1 VNGGLARHGH
11 RRASVGGGVE
21 RTRCWRVGLHARLK
35 SGEGPAETQDGVRTP
50 FSGPHIGRKAV
61 RGSRDRGCKGHRILR
76 RVLVGGRLLGSSRAI
91 PFHEAMV
98 TVTLAASSLGVAA
111 TLVRAEA
118 ERTRE
123 GGPHPG
129 QEGEATEESEAR
141 SVCWRRGKKTPTLR
155 AHAPSPDGA
164 ASREAIWQARCPV
177 AVRRSVRECRE
188 TLGPPVKMHGAQDSV
203 DVHAVKTAER
213 AGNTRGTGTRLSF
226 RWQKSVGR
234 IARLVLREVARPVG
248 PAGR

>member
-1 VNGGLARHGH
+1 VPLRRGWLQKSAGSILVPNKLVRSAPKRVAVRVNGGLARHGH
-11 RRASVGGGVE
+11 RSASSGGGDE
-21 RTRCWRVGLHARLK
+21 RKRCWRVGLHVRLK

-50 FSGPHIGRKAV
+50 FSGPHIAERRCK
-61 RGSRDRGCKGHRILR
+61 RGSRDRDCKGHRILR
-76 RVLVGGRLLGSSRAI
+76 RVLVGGRPLGSSRAI
-91 PFHEAMV
+91 SFHEKMV

-123 GGPHPG
+123 GEPHPG
-129 QEGEATEESEAR
+129 KEEEATEESEAR

-188 TLGPPVKMHGAQDSV
+188 TLGPPVKCTEP
-203 DVHAVKTAER
+203 KTPWMS
-213 AGNTRGTGTRLSF
+213 TR
-226 RWQKSVGR
+226 
-234 IARLVLREVARPVG
+234 
-248 PAGR
+248 